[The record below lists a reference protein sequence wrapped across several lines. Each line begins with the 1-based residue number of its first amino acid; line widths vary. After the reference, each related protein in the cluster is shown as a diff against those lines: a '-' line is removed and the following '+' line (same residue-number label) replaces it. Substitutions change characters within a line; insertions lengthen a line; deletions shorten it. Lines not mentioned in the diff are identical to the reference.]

1 MFKGKDLNNLETIL
15 SMDEGK
21 GLLKLAVYFREEKNS
36 EIVEDNCRELQEKC
50 EDTNCNDNKNVNV
63 KVKSVKDEKVKEASV
78 KQSFLFSVSTPSFF
92 KLNIIYT

>member
-1 MFKGKDLNNLETIL
+1 
-15 SMDEGK
+15 MDEGK

-36 EIVEDNCRELQEKC
+36 EIVEDNCRELQE
-50 EDTNCNDNKNVNV
+50 DTNCNDNENVNV

-78 KQSFLFSVSTPSFF
+78 KQSFLFSVSTPSFL

>member
-36 EIVEDNCRELQEKC
+36 EIVEDNCSEVKEKC
-50 EDTNCNDNKNVNV
+50 ASFNDNENV